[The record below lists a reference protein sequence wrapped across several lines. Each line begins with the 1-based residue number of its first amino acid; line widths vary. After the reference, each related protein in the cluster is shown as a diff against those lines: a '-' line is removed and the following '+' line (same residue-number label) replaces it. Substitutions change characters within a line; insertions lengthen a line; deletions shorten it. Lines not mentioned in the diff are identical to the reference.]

1 MCIDDKKKYK
11 YNCYCYN
18 TVESLFL
25 LSKMIEI

>member
-25 LSKMIEI
+25 LSKMMEI